1 MGKLKAHYTRE
12 AHKKL
17 EKLAKMLKQ
26 KLITEKYVREQLEDD
41 EIVQM
46 FGFCCDKEEMDMH
59 IEEFIDYVKTSVKLV
74 VDNTKV
80 GKNEKRR

>member
-1 MGKLKAHYTRE
+1 MGKLKAHYTNE

-17 EKLAKMLKQ
+17 DKLAKMLKQ
-26 KLITEKYVREQLEDD
+26 KLITEKYVREQLEND

-46 FGFCCDKEEMDMH
+46 FGFCCDKEEMD
-59 IEEFIDYVKTSVKLV
+59 IKEFIDYVKTSVKLV

>member
-1 MGKLKAHYTRE
+1 MGKLKAHYTNI

-17 EKLAKMLKQ
+17 EALATMLKQ
-26 KLITEKYVREQLEDD
+26 KLITEKYVREQIEND
-41 EIVQM
+41 EIIQM

-59 IEEFIDYVKTSVKLV
+59 IKEFIDFVKTSVRLV

-80 GKNEKRR
+80 GKNE